1 MIKGL
6 RPFNWATILILMVF
20 LIQDKR
26 YSELKIES
34 RYFLPIA
41 EKVN

>member
-6 RPFNWATILILMVF
+6 RPFNWAILIMLVC

-26 YSELKIES
+26 YSEIKIET